1 MKVKLAVILVLAAL
15 TVAYRGMAAYM
26 RYFSPDL
33 QTRSP
38 FETEYKKGALT
49 VARVETPCPQPK
61 EKQVACSNHP
71 HPGDRIV
78 EIYDGKGQGG
88 AVTGG
93 FTYGAYLRPI
103 GSRESWKMVVDR
115 PLPDGTLKRMPLQMA
130 PAIPLRW
137 SVREWL
143 TNLGFDVY
151 LPLLAMSA
159 GLFIGVLRP
168 DNRQAFQAAVVFLGF
183 SAVFGTDVSQFPAGW
198 REMGLI
204 LRVTAGIFSPFL
216 ILRFFLE
223 FPRRSVIVRKLPWL
237 VPACFAIASVVWGVG
252 LTLQT
257 AASYSFR
264 AYERIVEI
272 LGAGRVTGHALA
284 YVGTAPGAGMI
295 LLALVALALNT
306 ARAGSRDDRRRLIL
320 ISIGAVGGL
329 FPCLIL
335 FLWPSKVPTAV
346 LLITLPL
353 IGLFPITFVSAV
365 VRHRI
370 FGIRLILRQGLQ
382 YALLSRGFLVVE
394 GAVIFLALYFAVGPL
409 LVRYVPDSAQ
419 SVASVGIAA
428 VTLGLVFG
436 TQRVNRRIMPVI
448 DRRFFREAYDAQQI
462 LTALVKALR
471 QLASR
476 PDLLLQKVVDEI
488 SVAFHPDHVAVF
500 LTEEPWPHLSP
511 VTGPDAACW
520 IACAPQRTGARYAL
534 YVHRARALPGVQG
547 GWREKLAPEPVR
559 YSRTPVARL
568 LEGCVE
574 GEPEILDV
582 FLAAGPRAPRD
593 EEQPPSP
600 CLEDT
605 EMFARFDARIVVP
618 LATQG
623 RALGFLLLGQKR
635 SEEHYARQ
643 DRELLLAV
651 AEQVSIALDY
661 SRMIEGV
668 AEQQK
673 LEREIQIAQDVQA
686 KLFPQDRP
694 VLRTLR
700 CAGTCRTARG
710 VGGDYFDFLQLGP
723 DRLGIAVADIA
734 GKGLSAALLM
744 ASLQALVRSHA
755 PANAHGLDGFAGEIN
770 RHLCDSTDDARFATL
785 FFGVYDDATRRL
797 RYVNAGHNPP
807 ILLRQPG
814 GAGDRVRRLLPTGTI
829 LGCFPERSWQ
839 EQVVDLAPGDLLV
852 VFSDG
857 IVEATNAADEQF
869 SDPRLVSLVER
880 SAHLGEDALAA
891 LVMEEVGRFL
901 GGVPPQDDMTLIVAG
916 VR

>member
-1 MKVKLAVILVLAAL
+1 
-15 TVAYRGMAAYM
+15 
-26 RYFSPDL
+26 
-33 QTRSP
+33 
-38 FETEYKKGALT
+38 
-49 VARVETPCPQPK
+49 
-61 EKQVACSNHP
+61 
-71 HPGDRIV
+71 
-78 EIYDGKGQGG
+78 
-88 AVTGG
+88 
-93 FTYGAYLRPI
+93 
-103 GSRESWKMVVDR
+103 
-115 PLPDGTLKRMPLQMA
+115 
-130 PAIPLRW
+130 
-137 SVREWL
+137 
-143 TNLGFDVY
+143 
-151 LPLLAMSA
+151 
-159 GLFIGVLRP
+159 
-168 DNRQAFQAAVVFLGF
+168 
-183 SAVFGTDVSQFPAGW
+183 
-198 REMGLI
+198 
-204 LRVTAGIFSPFL
+204 
-216 ILRFFLE
+216 
-223 FPRRSVIVRKLPWL
+223 
-237 VPACFAIASVVWGVG
+237 
-252 LTLQT
+252 
-257 AASYSFR
+257 
-264 AYERIVEI
+264 
-272 LGAGRVTGHALA
+272 
-284 YVGTAPGAGMI
+284 
-295 LLALVALALNT
+295 
-306 ARAGSRDDRRRLIL
+306 
-320 ISIGAVGGL
+320 
-329 FPCLIL
+329 
-335 FLWPSKVPTAV
+335 
-346 LLITLPL
+346 
-353 IGLFPITFVSAV
+353 
-365 VRHRI
+365 
-370 FGIRLILRQGLQ
+370 
-382 YALLSRGFLVVE
+382 
-394 GAVIFLALYFAVGPL
+394 
-409 LVRYVPDSAQ
+409 
-419 SVASVGIAA
+419 
-428 VTLGLVFG
+428 
-436 TQRVNRRIMPVI
+436 
-448 DRRFFREAYDAQQI
+448 
-462 LTALVKALR
+462 
-471 QLASR
+471 
-476 PDLLLQKVVDEI
+476 
-488 SVAFHPDHVAVF
+488 
-500 LTEEPWPHLSP
+500 
-511 VTGPDAACW
+511 
-520 IACAPQRTGARYAL
+520 
-534 YVHRARALPGVQG
+534 
-547 GWREKLAPEPVR
+547 
-559 YSRTPVARL
+559 
-568 LEGCVE
+568 
-574 GEPEILDV
+574 
-582 FLAAGPRAPRD
+582 
-593 EEQPPSP
+593 
-600 CLEDT
+600 
-605 EMFARFDARIVVP
+605 MFARFDARIVVP